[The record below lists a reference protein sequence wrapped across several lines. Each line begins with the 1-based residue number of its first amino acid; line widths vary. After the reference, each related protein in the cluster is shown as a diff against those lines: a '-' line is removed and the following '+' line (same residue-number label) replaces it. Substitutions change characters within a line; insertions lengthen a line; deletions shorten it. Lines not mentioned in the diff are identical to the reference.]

1 MDAAKAVCARCPV
14 RAKCLNWAL
23 SMNVSGVWGGSSEYE
38 RRRMRAAAHAAA

>member
-1 MDAAKAVCARCPV
+1 MEAAKAVCARCPV

-38 RRRMRAAAHAAA
+38 RRRMRAAAHATA